1 VIVVVTYD
9 PVSNFTSALRSI
21 TLTGKVY
28 VVVDMLVVVETSV
41 WEDISKDGMSMSD
54 PMLTIVTSEVSV
66 LIFVT
71 SVVFVSVKVSLS
83 VIVTSFCVET
93 VVVMID
99 VLVTV
104 TVGVD
109 LQVWTVVMLGEQ
121 YPD

>member
-1 VIVVVTYD
+1 
-9 PVSNFTSALRSI
+9 
-21 TLTGKVY
+21 
-28 VVVDMLVVVETSV
+28 
-41 WEDISKDGMSMSD
+41 MSMSD

-66 LIFVT
+66 FIFVT

-83 VIVTSFCVET
+83 VIVTSFCVDT